1 MKLEKNPNFIGFKY
15 NGVDFEC
22 YVRGVLQKSEVE
34 LQDKDYYKNKYF
46 NTKINNEN
54 IVSESAKKLANL
66 FRNSNID
73 KQMNVPFIGA
83 VMLCLRFQ
91 KDIDTTSTQTILNSV
106 KIGLNSIIQDNQ
118 NINRKTKREFLKKT
132 LEDDTLKK
140 VKTED
145 LFTILQEI
153 STIYNFINIS
163 SKDIKGHD
171 IMNNFLKIFRK
182 WNSADAKEKGE
193 VFTPDHIANLMYK
206 IADCS
211 KDNTILDP
219 TCGSGTFLVNAM
231 MNMLSETDNHEEQK
245 NIKEN

>member
-1 MKLEKNPNFIGFKY
+1 MKWEQNPNFIGFKY
-15 NGVDFEC
+15 NGIIFEC
-22 YVRGVLQKSEVE
+22 YVRGVLQKSETE
-34 LQDKDYYKNKYF
+34 LKDRDYYKNKYF

-132 LEDDTLKK
+132 LEDYALKK
-140 VKTED
+140 ARAEKYFD
-145 LFTILQEI
+145 FF
-153 STIYNFINIS
+153 FI
-163 SKDIKGHD
+163 
-171 IMNNFLKIFRK
+171 
-182 WNSADAKEKGE
+182 
-193 VFTPDHIANLMYK
+193 
-206 IADCS
+206 CS
-211 KDNTILDP
+211 
-219 TCGSGTFLVNAM
+219 
-231 MNMLSETDNHEEQK
+231 
-245 NIKEN
+245 